1 METVQKVG
9 LIAGGGALP
18 IEVQAG
24 AKSMDIPVYIARLK
38 GFAHAT
44 DFDGDT
50 DEFGLGEF
58 GGMIKALKKQ
68 KCSHISFAG
77 TVSKPDFKTIKPDL
91 KGMKYLPG
99 VIKAATNGDDA
110 LLRHLVGIFENQ
122 GFKVVAPQALCAG
135 ALIGAGSIGAIS
147 PKNEHMADIDK
158 ALEAAAEI
166 GSLDI
171 GQGAV
176 VCRGKVLAVEA
187 HDGTD
192 AMLLAV
198 SQLDPKLRG
207 TNKQRAGVLAKRL
220 KPHQETR
227 IDLPT
232 IGLQTV
238 ENAAVAGLAGIVL
251 EAERGFV
258 LDKPK
263 VIARANELGIF
274 IYGYEPQD
282 G

>member
-18 IEVQAG
+18 VEVQAG
-24 AKSMDIPVYIARLK
+24 AKSMHIPVYIARLK
-38 GFAHAT
+38 GFAVAS
-44 DFDGDT
+44 DFAGVT
-50 DEFGLGEF
+50 DEFALGEF
-58 GGMIKALKKQ
+58 GAMIKALKRQ

-91 KGMKYLPG
+91 MGMKFLPG

-110 LLRHLVGIFENQ
+110 LLRHLMSIFEKQ
-122 GFKVVAPQALCAG
+122 GFKVVAPQVLCAG
-135 ALIGAGSIGAIS
+135 ALIEAGSLGAVN
-147 PKNEHMADIDK
+147 PKEEHRADIDK
-158 ALEAAAEI
+158 ALEAAKDI
-166 GSLDI
+166 GERGL

-176 VCRGKVLAVEA
+176 ACRGHVLAVEGEE
-187 HDGTD
+187 GTD
-192 AMLLAV
+192 AMLLEV

-207 TNKQRAGVLAKRL
+207 TDEKRAGVLAKRL

-232 IGLQTV
+232 IGPRTV
-238 ENAAVAGLAGIVL
+238 ENAAEAGLAGIVL
-251 EAERGFV
+251 IAGRGFV
-258 LDKPK
+258 LDKSN
-263 VIARANELGIF
+263 VVARADELGLF
-274 IYGYEPQD
+274 IYGHEPQD